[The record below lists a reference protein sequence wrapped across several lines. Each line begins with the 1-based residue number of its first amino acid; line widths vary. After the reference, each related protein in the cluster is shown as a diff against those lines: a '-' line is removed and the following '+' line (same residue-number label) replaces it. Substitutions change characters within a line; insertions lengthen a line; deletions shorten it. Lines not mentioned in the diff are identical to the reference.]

1 MSKPSPSPKDVVKYL
16 KRRSGDLLHL
26 HSDSGM
32 KPVEEHADAKSGP
45 CNRLS
50 FDVGVCENRNSR
62 YRPSMEDVH
71 TYVANFAERLD
82 WGYFAVFDGHAG
94 KNAAR
99 WCGSNLHNIL
109 VEKIMDDDNVDLREN
124 LNNSFLEADVQ
135 MEREIQGSSGC
146 TAAVAVL
153 RWEEEI
159 DDSESEDEIDP
170 KTTPFDFV
178 PTKKHKRMLY
188 TANVGDSRIVLC
200 RGGRAVRLSYDH
212 KSSDKLEQQRI
223 VNSGGIML
231 KNRVNGVLAVTRSL
245 GDVYMKSL
253 VIGAPFT
260 TCTELT
266 DQDDFLILAC
276 DGLWDVCSDQDAVD
290 LIKDEMDPY
299 KASDTLC
306 KLAINKMSTD
316 NVTAM
321 VVRFDTR
328 VFAYTEPRRR
338 AAE

>member
-1 MSKPSPSPKDVVKYL
+1 MSKPSTSPKDVVKYL

-32 KPVEEHADAKSGP
+32 KPAEEHADAKSGP
-45 CNRLS
+45 CTRLS

-170 KTTPFDFV
+170 KTTPRAALVRPQVFRQAGAAADREQRRNNAQEPRERRFG
-178 PTKKHKRMLY
+178 
-188 TANVGDSRIVLC
+188 GDALARRRLHEKPRDRGALHDMHGADRPRRLLNTGLRRIVGRLLGPGR
-200 RGGRAVRLSYDH
+200 RGPDQGRDGPVQGKRHAVQACHQQDEHRQRDGHGGAVRHQGVCLYGAAPPHS
-212 KSSDKLEQQRI
+212 
-223 VNSGGIML
+223 
-231 KNRVNGVLAVTRSL
+231 RVIFAV
-245 GDVYMKSL
+245 
-253 VIGAPFT
+253 A
-260 TCTELT
+260 
-266 DQDDFLILAC
+266 
-276 DGLWDVCSDQDAVD
+276 
-290 LIKDEMDPY
+290 
-299 KASDTLC
+299 
-306 KLAINKMSTD
+306 
-316 NVTAM
+316 
-321 VVRFDTR
+321 
-328 VFAYTEPRRR
+328 R
-338 AAE
+338 A

>member
-1 MSKPSPSPKDVVKYL
+1 MSKPSPSAKDVVKYL

-32 KPVEEHADAKSGP
+32 KTVEEHLDAKSGP

-50 FDVGVCENRNSR
+50 FDVGVCENRNSK

-124 LNNSFLEADVQ
+124 LNSSFLEADVQ

-159 DDSESEDEIDP
+159 DDSASEDEVDP
-170 KTTPFDFV
+170 KTTPFDF
-178 PTKKHKRMLY
+178 
-188 TANVGDSRIVLC
+188 
-200 RGGRAVRLSYDH
+200 
-212 KSSDKLEQQRI
+212 SSDKLEQQRI

-245 GDVYMKSL
+245 GDVYLKSL

-306 KLAINKMSTD
+306 KLAISKMSTD

-328 VFAYTEPRRR
+328 VFAYTEPHRR